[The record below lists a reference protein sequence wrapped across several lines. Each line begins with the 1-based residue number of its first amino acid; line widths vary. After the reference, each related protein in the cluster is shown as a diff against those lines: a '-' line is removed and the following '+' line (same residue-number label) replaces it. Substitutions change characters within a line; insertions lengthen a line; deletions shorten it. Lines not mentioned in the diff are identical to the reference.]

1 MGPWSLNDVVL
12 EVWPSPLYGVYGA
25 GRFVR
30 DPVVKEWFTGFY
42 MSRKKSFS
50 PHAAEKGNK
59 FHVVF
64 MQYN

>member
-1 MGPWSLNDVVL
+1 VD
-12 EVWPSPLYGVYGA
+12 GA